1 MNSAE
6 HSAAAISAPRAKRFG
21 PSALATPANALSMLR
36 VVAAPLFGVLVA
48 TTGPDTW
55 LLWAIWTVLAV
66 SDRADGVLARRHG
79 TTRSGAFLDPLA
91 DKFLVIGAL
100 SALAASGAV
109 SAVPVV
115 LIFAR
120 EAAMTA
126 FRVYAG
132 RRGVSVPARPL
143 AKLKTLVQCVAI
155 GMAFFP
161 PIGAAHEGP
170 VRAAVWVAVVLTL
183 YTGGEYLL
191 DSRRMLRSAGSQAG

>member
-91 DKFLVIGAL
+91 DKLLVLAAFAALCELHYFSWLPVLVIA
-100 SALAASGAV
+100 
-109 SAVPVV
+109 
-115 LIFAR
+115 AR
-120 EAAMTA
+120 ELAMQL
-126 FRVYAG
+126 FRSYAG
-132 RRGVSVPARPL
+132 RRGISVPARFS
-143 AKLKTLVQCVAI
+143 AKIKTLLQDLAI
-155 GMAFFP
+155 GFAFFP
-161 PIGAAHEGP
+161 PTGAHVPLLA
-170 VRAAVWVAVVLTL
+170 RTLLWVAVALTL
-183 YTGGEYLL
+183 YTGLEYAR
-191 DSRRMLRSAGSQAG
+191 DSRRVLRGG